1 MKYDVVVTVRIQ
13 GNGTDRHDLIEIDPL
28 LKFLEGQYRDAR
40 VEFHR
45 EADVRRTVKS
55 VFGLMPHQG
64 GREEI
69 EPSP

>member
-28 LKFLEGQYRDAR
+28 LQFLENQYRDAK

-45 EADVRRTVKS
+45 EANPIATIKN
-55 VFGLMPHQG
+55 VFRLDHH
-64 GREEI
+64 
-69 EPSP
+69 